1 MLPIPTRTVDQVDDF
16 FGTKVADP
24 YRWMEDTDDPEVAA
38 WLRAQASRTRAYLD
52 ALPALPGITRQLDTL
67 IRLPT
72 SGLPQHRGT
81 QWFRTRNDGE
91 EQQAVLVVSD
101 QPIGAERVLIDP
113 NPLAADGSTALADA
127 VPDRSG
133 RLLAFSYT
141 EAGSDWNTWRVRDV
155 ESGIERADVV
165 RWSKFSSPRWLPDAS
180 GFLYTAFDAP
190 DGNEF
195 TSRNA
200 AERVQLHRLGT
211 DQADDEVVLALPD
224 EPEVNFWPEITEDGR
239 WLVIH
244 ATRGT
249 EYETR
254 VWVRDLFAP
263 DSPLRPV
270 IPEAD
275 AAWSLIGSSGTSLLM
290 LTDRD
295 APLGRIVA
303 LDAES
308 GAVTELVAE
317 RSDTLEDGTVAGG
330 RLVLSWL
337 RDASSRLTLH
347 RLDGAEMCEVTL
359 PGLGSVVGLEARED
373 ESLLHVGFTSF
384 GRPPGVLAVDVESG
398 EVSTA
403 FSPAGEPTAD
413 LVVEQVRVTSKDGTE
428 IPVFLLHRPDVRAG
442 TGPHPAWLYGY
453 GGFRI
458 PMTPTFEPTRFSFAA
473 AGGVVAVACLRGGGE
488 YGSAWHDAG
497 RLANKQNVFDDAI
510 AVAEHLVHSGWTSAA
525 KLAVSGRSNGG
536 LLAGALL
543 TQRADLFACV
553 VPEVGVL
560 DMLRFANW
568 TIGQAWVS
576 DYGDPYADAEQ
587 FATLF
592 AYSPLHRLRPDAE
605 YPPVLVLTSD
615 HDDRVVPA
623 HSVKFAARLQAVV
636 EENSVALLRVAAA
649 GGHGHGRSQD
659 ALVTERADVLAFV
672 ATHTGLP
679 AEAFD

>member
-1 MLPIPTRTVDQVDDF
+1 MLPIPTRTVDEVDDL
-16 FGTKVADP
+16 FGTKVPDP
-24 YRWMEDTDDPEVAA
+24 YRWMEDTDDAEVAE
-38 WLRAQASRTRAYLD
+38 WLRAQAGRTRDYLD
-52 ALPALPGITRQLDTL
+52 ALPALTGITRQLESL

-72 SGLPQHRGT
+72 SGLPQHRGSR
-81 QWFRTRNDGE
+81 WFWTRNDGQ
-91 EQQAVLVVSD
+91 EQQAALVMSD
-101 QPIGAERVLIDP
+101 EPFGAERVLIDP
-113 NPLAADGSTALADA
+113 NSLAGDGSTALADA

-133 RLLAFSYT
+133 CLVAFSYT
-141 EAGSDWNTWRVRDV
+141 EAGSDWNTWRVLDV
-155 ESGIERADVV
+155 DSGAERADVV

-180 GFLYTAFDAP
+180 GFLYTAFDPP
-190 DGNEF
+190 DGNEY

-211 DQADDEVVLALPD
+211 DQAEDEVVLALPD

-249 EYETR
+249 DYETR
-254 VWVRDLFAP
+254 VWVRDVTEP
-263 DSPLRPV
+263 DGVLRPL

-275 AAWSLIGSSGTSLLM
+275 AAWSLIGSAGTSLLM
-290 LTDRD
+290 VTDRN

-303 LDAES
+303 LEALS

-317 RSDTLEDGTVAGG
+317 RSDTLEAGTVAGG

-347 RLDGAEMCEVTL
+347 RLDGVEVGELAL
-359 PGLGSVVGLEARED
+359 PGLGTVLDLEARED

-384 GRPPGVLAVDVESG
+384 GTPPRVLAIDVESG

-403 FSPAGEPTAD
+403 FSPAGVPSED
-413 LVVEQVRVTSKDGTE
+413 VVVEQVRVPSKDGTE
-428 IPVFLLHRPDVRAG
+428 IPVFLLHRSDLHAG
-442 TGPHPAWLYGY
+442 NGPHPTWLYGY

-458 PMTPTFEPTRFSFAA
+458 PMTPTFEPTRFGFAA
-473 AGGVVAVACLRGGGE
+473 AGGLVAVACLRGGGE
-488 YGSAWHDAG
+488 YGAAWHDAG
-497 RLANKQNVFDDAI
+497 RLAHKQNVFDDAT
-510 AVAEHLVHSGWTSAA
+510 AVAEHLVHSGWTSTATLAA
-525 KLAVSGRSNGG
+525 SGRSNGG

-543 TQRADLFACV
+543 TQRPDLFACI

-560 DMLRFANW
+560 DMLRFPKW

-587 FATLF
+587 FATLY
-592 AYSPLHRLRPDAE
+592 AYSPLHRLRPDAG

-623 HSVKFAARLQAVV
+623 HSVKFAARLQAVAD
-636 EENSVALLRVAAA
+636 EDAVALLRVAAA

-659 ALVTERADVLAFV
+659 ALVTERADVLAFI
-672 ATHTGLP
+672 ARHTGIP
-679 AEAFD
+679 ADAFD

>member
-1 MLPIPTRTVDQVDDF
+1 MLQIPTRTVDQVDDF

-24 YRWMEDTDDPEVAA
+24 YRWMENTDDPEVSA

-52 ALPALPGITRQLDTL
+52 ALPALAGITRQLGAL

-72 SGLPQHRGT
+72 SGLPQHRGAR
-81 QWFRTRNDGE
+81 WFRTRNDGH

-101 QPIGAERVLIDP
+101 QPFGAERILIDP
-113 NPLAADGSTALADA
+113 NLLAADGSIALAQA

-133 RLLAFSYT
+133 GLIAFSYT
-141 EAGSDWNTWRVRDV
+141 EAGSDWKTWRVLDV
-155 ESGIERADVV
+155 DSGAERTDVV
-165 RWSKFSSPRWLPDAS
+165 RWSKFCSPCWLPEAT

-190 DGNEF
+190 DGDEF

-211 DQADDEVVLALPD
+211 DQAEDEVVLALPD

-244 ATRGT
+244 ANRGT

-254 VWVRDLFAP
+254 VWVRDLTVP
-263 DSPLRPV
+263 DGSLRPL

-303 LDAES
+303 LDAKS

-317 RSDTLEDGTVAGG
+317 LSDTLESGTVAGG

-347 RLDGAEMCEVTL
+347 RLDGAEIGEVTL
-359 PGLGSVVGLEARED
+359 PGLGTVVGLEARED
-373 ESLLHVGFTSF
+373 DSLLHVGFTSF
-384 GRPPGVLAVDVESG
+384 GTPPGVLAVDVESG

-403 FSPAGEPTAD
+403 FSPAGVPSAD
-413 LVVEQVRVTSKDGTE
+413 LVVEQVRVISKDGTE
-428 IPVFLLHRPDVRAG
+428 IPVFLLHRSDVHAEN
-442 TGPHPAWLYGY
+442 GPHPAWLYGY

-458 PMTPTFEPTRFSFAA
+458 PMTPTFEPTRFSFAV

-488 YGSAWHDAG
+488 YGAAWHDAG
-497 RLANKQNVFDDAI
+497 RLASKQNVFDDAV
-510 AVAEHLVHSGWTSAA
+510 AVAEHLVHSGWTSTAGLAA
-525 KLAVSGRSNGG
+525 SGRSNGG
-536 LLAGALL
+536 LLVGALL

-560 DMLRFANW
+560 DMLRFPKW

-587 FATLF
+587 FATLY
-592 AYSPLHRLRPDAE
+592 AYSPLHRLCPDAG

-636 EENSVALLRVAAA
+636 DEDAVALLRVAAA
-649 GGHGHGRSQD
+649 GGHGHGRAQD
-659 ALVTERADVLAFV
+659 ALVTERADVLAFI
-672 ATHTGLP
+672 AAHTRLP
-679 AEAFD
+679 ADAFA